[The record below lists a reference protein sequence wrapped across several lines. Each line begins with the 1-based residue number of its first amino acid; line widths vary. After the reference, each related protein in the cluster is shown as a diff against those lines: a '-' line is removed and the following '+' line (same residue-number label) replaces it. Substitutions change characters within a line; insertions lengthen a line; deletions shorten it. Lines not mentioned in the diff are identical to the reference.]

1 VSEPRPAPLEVVPE
15 DWDRGLAIVA
25 HPDDIEYGAAAIAR
39 WTDQGKRIAYCL
51 LTRGEAGIDS
61 LPPEQ
66 SGPLRE
72 REQRSAAA
80 VVGVDDVEFLGYPDG
95 TLEYSVGLRRDL
107 ARVVRRHR
115 PEMVITGNFRETWDG
130 TALNQPDHMVAGR
143 AALDAARDAG
153 NRWIFR
159 ELLDDEGLPPWPG
172 VRAVLANWSPLSTH
186 AVDVTDTFE
195 RGVESYRAHTIYN
208 EGLGPNAP
216 DPHEIMEGLSRMAGT
231 RLGTRFAVAFEL
243 LPLQLY

>member
-1 VSEPRPAPLEVVPE
+1 MTAPPAPLEPVPE
-15 DWDRGLAIVA
+15 DWERGLAIVA
-25 HPDDIEYGAAAIAR
+25 HPDDIEYAAAAVAR
-39 WTDQGKRIAYCL
+39 WTDQGKQIAYCL

-61 LPPEQ
+61 LPPEE

-72 REQRSAAA
+72 GEQRAAA
-80 VVGVDDVEFLGYPDG
+80 AIVGVHDVEFLDYPDG
-95 TLEYSVGLRRDL
+95 TLEYGIALRRDL

-115 PEMVITGNFRETWDG
+115 PEIVITNNFRETWDG

-153 NRWIFR
+153 NRWVFR
-159 ELLDDEGLPPWPG
+159 ELLDDEGLQPWPG
-172 VRAVLANWSPLSTH
+172 VRAVLGNWSPQSTH

-195 RGVESYRAHTIYN
+195 RGVESYRAHAIYN
-208 EGLGPNAP
+208 EGLGPDAP
-216 DPHEIMEGLSRMAGT
+216 DPHEFMEGLSRMAGT